1 MALYA
6 KGSSTTM
13 NDIINVFVLGSS
25 PTVTGRVVVP
35 AGETEPCVSFSG
47 RGTVAPKRR
56 STDNDVYLFFNRP
69 FWSSIFG
76 NGGRSIRDQKNRE
89 GQSPIRNA
97 WIATGCASGIPQDL
111 DRKSANKLSEGFI
124 ASLRQAKE

>member
-1 MALYA
+1 
-6 KGSSTTM
+6 
-13 NDIINVFVLGSS
+13 
-25 PTVTGRVVVP
+25 
-35 AGETEPCVSFSG
+35 PCVSFSG